1 MQFQARYWLLP
12 AIMVLL
18 GLISIVTLRSVAAQ
32 YATQQLIFL
41 AAGLGIFWF
50 VSRFSF
56 SFISQYRWFA
66 YLALVVLLVL
76 TLLVGSFTRNTR
88 RWISVGGLFSI
99 QGSQLAAPVIGL
111 AAAHFVA
118 EKSRQ
123 KSKNKKQQSDLS
135 LKDTAQLLGILALP
149 AILIVVAPDLGSTI
163 FYLGSISVI
172 LLFGPISWRLLGL
185 LLGGGLL
192 TAVVAWFFILQPYQ
206 KDRIYCFISP
216 ALSSTC
222 STYNAEQSLI
232 AVGSGQ
238 LFGRGLGKGVQSHLQ
253 FLPERQTDFIFASFA
268 EEWGLIGSLSLIGLF
283 TTLVGYI
290 VYVGLT
296 AHNKPAYYYCLI
308 IASLIAFQSGFHI
321 GMNMY
326 LFPIKGISL
335 PFVSYGGSSLIGM
348 TLGLAIVQ
356 SIAYNQKPRSERHF
370 S

>member
-1 MQFQARYWLLP
+1 MQLQARYWLLP
-12 AIMVLL
+12 AIMILL

-41 AAGLGIFWF
+41 LLGLGLFWF

-66 YLALVVLLVL
+66 YLGLITLLVL
-76 TLLVGSFTRNTR
+76 TLLVGSITRNTR
-88 RWISVGGLFSI
+88 RWISVGGLFSV

-118 EKSRQ
+118 EKSYQ
-123 KSKNKKQQSDLS
+123 KSKNKNLEKDIS
-135 LKDTAQLLGILALP
+135 LKDTLQLVGLLALP
-149 AILIVVAPDLGSTI
+149 ALLIVVAPDLGSTI

-172 LLFGPISWRLLGL
+172 ILFGPVSWRLLSL
-185 LLGGGLL
+185 LLGGSIV
-192 TAVVAWFFILQPYQ
+192 TAVLAWFLVLQPYQ

-238 LFGRGLGKGVQSHLQ
+238 LFGRGLGQGVQSHLQ

-268 EEWGLIGSLSLIGLF
+268 EEWGLVGSLALIGIF

-290 VYVGLT
+290 VNIGFS
-296 AHNKPAYYYCLI
+296 ADKKAAYYYCMI
-308 IASLIAFQSGFHI
+308 IAALIAFQAGFHM

-356 SIAYNQKPRSERHF
+356 SIAYNHTSKSERHF
-370 S
+370 R